1 MIELKNISKTYP
13 GEKTPAV
20 DNLSLKVE
28 KGEICVLVGP
38 SGCGKTTTLK
48 MINRLIEPSSGKIF
62 INGKDAI
69 KQNPN
74 ELRQDIGYVIQDIGL
89 FPHMTVA
96 ENIATVPKLK
106 DWEQSKIDQRVD
118 ELLNLIGLDPE
129 NTKDNYPAQLSG
141 GQKQRIG
148 VARAMAVD
156 PPIMLMDE
164 PFAAVD
170 PITRTQLQNEFLS
183 LQKKIQKTI
192 CFVTHDIDEAI
203 KMGDKIAILNQGK
216 LVQYDTPENIL
227 FNPKNEFVED
237 FVGSDR
243 SLKVLNL
250 LKVNEIMKE
259 NIPTATTDSSAEEVL
274 EKINVSRQSYI
285 LIIDK
290 EEKLVGYVNKERI
303 KNNNKDKNWKDNIKF
318 SQVISSDASLIDAL
332 TRLIQNNQSILPVT
346 SDENN
351 LIGIVRLEDIQ
362 DRIAD
367 SYQAEAELEEPEVV

>member
-274 EKINVSRQSYI
+274 EKINESRQSYI

-303 KNNNKDKNWKDNIKF
+303 KNNKDRNWKDNIKF

>member
-1 MIELKNISKTYP
+1 MIQLENICKTYP
-13 GEKTPAV
+13 GESSPAV
-20 DNLSLKVE
+20 DNLSLDIDE
-28 KGEICVLVGP
+28 GEICVLVGP

-48 MINRLIEPSSGKIF
+48 MINRLIEPSSGKIL
-62 INGKDAI
+62 INGENAI
-69 KQNPN
+69 DQNSN
-74 ELRQDIGYVIQDIGL
+74 KLRQDIGYVIQDVGL
-89 FPHMTVA
+89 FPHMSVA

-106 DWEQSKIDQRVD
+106 DWDQSEIDKRID

-216 LVQYDTPENIL
+216 LIQYDSPKNIL

-250 LKVNEIMKE
+250 IKVNEIIQK
-259 NIPTATTDSSAEEVL
+259 NIPTATTDYSSEEVL
-274 EKINVSRQSYI
+274 EKINESRQSYI

-290 EEKLVGYVNKERI
+290 EEKLVGYVNKKRI
-303 KNNNKDKNWKDNIKF
+303 KRDKDKNWKDNIKY

-351 LIGIVRLEDIQ
+351 LIGIVKLEDLQ

-367 SYQAEAELEEPEVV
+367 SYQAESELEEPEVL

>member
-1 MIELKNISKTYP
+1 MIELKNICKTYP
-13 GEKTPAV
+13 GESNPAV

-62 INGKDAI
+62 IDGNNAI
-69 KQNPN
+69 EKNPN
-74 ELRQDIGYVIQDIGL
+74 KLRQDIGYVIQDIGL

-96 ENIATVPKLK
+96 DNIATVPNLK

-118 ELLNLIGLDPE
+118 ELLNLIGLDPAD
-129 NTKDNYPAQLSG
+129 TKSKYPAQLSG

-170 PITRTQLQNEFLS
+170 PITRTQLQNEFLN

-216 LVQYDTPENIL
+216 LIQYDSPKNIL

-250 LKVNEIMKE
+250 IKVNEIMKE
-259 NIPTATTDSSAEEVL
+259 DIPAATTESSSEEVL
-274 EKINVSRQSYI
+274 EKINESRQSYI

-290 EEKLVGYVNKERI
+290 AEKLVGYVNKDRI
-303 KNNNKDKNWKDNIKF
+303 KNNSNKDWKDNIKY

-346 SDENN
+346 SDKNN

-367 SYQAEAELEEPEVV
+367 SYQAEAKLEEPEVV

>member
-1 MIELKNISKTYP
+1 MIQLENICKTYP
-13 GEKTPAV
+13 GESSPAV
-20 DNLSLKVE
+20 DNLSLDIDE
-28 KGEICVLVGP
+28 GEICVLVGP

-48 MINRLIEPSSGKIF
+48 MINRLIEPSSGKIL
-62 INGKDAI
+62 INGENAI
-69 KQNPN
+69 DQNSN
-74 ELRQDIGYVIQDIGL
+74 KLRQDIGYVIQDVGL

-106 DWEQSKIDQRVD
+106 DWDQSEIDKRVD

-216 LVQYDTPENIL
+216 LIQYDSPKNIL

-250 LKVNEIMKE
+250 IKVNEIIQK
-259 NIPTATTDSSAEEVL
+259 NIPTATTDYSSEEVL
-274 EKINVSRQSYI
+274 EKINESRQSYI

-290 EEKLVGYVNKERI
+290 EEKLVGYVNKKRI
-303 KNNNKDKNWKDNIKF
+303 KRDKDKNWKDNIKY

-351 LIGIVRLEDIQ
+351 LIGIVKLEDLQ

-367 SYQAEAELEEPEVV
+367 SYQAESELEEPEVL

>member
-1 MIELKNISKTYP
+1 MINLKDISKTYP
-13 GEKTPAV
+13 GESKPAV
-20 DNLSLKVE
+20 DNLSLE
-28 KGEICVLVGP
+28 IDEGEICILVGP

-62 INGKDAI
+62 INGQDAI
-69 KQNPN
+69 NQNPN
-74 ELRQDIGYVIQDIGL
+74 KLRQDIGYVIQDIGL

-106 DWEQSKIDQRVD
+106 DWDQAKIDERID
-118 ELLNLIGLDPE
+118 ELLNLIGLNPAD
-129 NTKDNYPAQLSG
+129 TKDKYPAQLSG

-203 KMGDKIAILNQGK
+203 KMGDKIAILNQGRLIQSDSPK
-216 LVQYDTPENIL
+216 NIL

-250 LKVNEIMKE
+250 IKVSEIMKK
-259 NIPTATTDSSAEEVL
+259 NIPTATTQSSPKEVL
-274 EKINVSRQSYI
+274 DKINDSRQSYI
-285 LIIDK
+285 LVIDK
-290 EEKLVGYVNKERI
+290 GEKLIGYVNKKRM
-303 KNNNKDKNWKDNIKF
+303 KSNSNKNWKENIKY

-332 TRLIQNNQSILPVT
+332 SRLIQNNQSILPVT

-351 LIGIVRLEDIQ
+351 LIGIVKLKDIQ
-362 DRIAD
+362 DKIAD
-367 SYQAEAELEEPEVV
+367 SYQAESELEEPEVV

>member
-1 MIELKNISKTYP
+1 MIELKNICKTYP
-13 GEKTPAV
+13 GESKPAV

-62 INGKDAI
+62 IDGNNAI
-69 KQNPN
+69 EKNPN
-74 ELRQDIGYVIQDIGL
+74 KLRQDIGYVIQDIGL

-96 ENIATVPKLK
+96 DNIATVPNLK

-129 NTKDNYPAQLSG
+129 DTKSKYPAQLSG

-216 LVQYDTPENIL
+216 LVQFDSPENIL

-250 LKVNEIMKE
+250 LKVKEIMKE
-259 NIPTATTDSSAEEVL
+259 NIPTATTKFSSEKVL
-274 EKINVSRQSYI
+274 EKINESRQSYI

-290 EEKLVGYVNKERI
+290 AEKLVGYVNKDRI
-303 KNNNKDKNWKDNIKF
+303 KNNSNKDWKDNIKY

-351 LIGIVRLEDIQ
+351 LIGIVRLGDIQ

-367 SYQAEAELEEPEVV
+367 SYQAETELEEPEVV

>member
-1 MIELKNISKTYP
+1 MIQLENICKTYP
-13 GEKTPAV
+13 GESSPAV
-20 DNLSLKVE
+20 DNLSLDIDE
-28 KGEICVLVGP
+28 GEICVLVGP

-48 MINRLIEPSSGKIF
+48 MINRLIEPSSGKIL
-62 INGKDAI
+62 INGENAI
-69 KQNPN
+69 DQNSN
-74 ELRQDIGYVIQDIGL
+74 KLRQDIGYVIQDVGL

-106 DWEQSKIDQRVD
+106 DWDQSEIDKRVD

-216 LVQYDTPENIL
+216 LIQYDSPKNIL

-250 LKVNEIMKE
+250 IKVNEIIQK
-259 NIPTATTDSSAEEVL
+259 NIPTATTDYSSEEVL
-274 EKINVSRQSYI
+274 EKINESRQSYI

-290 EEKLVGYVNKERI
+290 EEKLVGYVNKKRI
-303 KNNNKDKNWKDNIKF
+303 KRDKDKNWKDNIKY

-351 LIGIVRLEDIQ
+351 LIGIVKLEDLQ

-367 SYQAEAELEEPEVV
+367 SYQAESELEEPGVL

>member
-1 MIELKNISKTYP
+1 MIELKNICKTYP
-13 GEKTPAV
+13 GESNPAV

-62 INGKDAI
+62 IDGNNAI
-69 KQNPN
+69 EKNPN
-74 ELRQDIGYVIQDIGL
+74 KLRQDIGYVIQDIGL

-96 ENIATVPKLK
+96 DNIATVPNLK

-129 NTKDNYPAQLSG
+129 DTKSKYPAQLSG

-216 LVQYDTPENIL
+216 LVQFDSPENIL

-250 LKVNEIMKE
+250 LKVKEIMKE
-259 NIPTATTDSSAEEVL
+259 NIPTATTKFSSEKVL
-274 EKINVSRQSYI
+274 EKINESRQSYI

-290 EEKLVGYVNKERI
+290 AEKLVGYVNKDRI
-303 KNNNKDKNWKDNIKF
+303 KNNSNKDWKDNIKY

-351 LIGIVRLEDIQ
+351 LIGIVRLGDIQ

-367 SYQAEAELEEPEVV
+367 SYQAETELEEPEVV

>member
-1 MIELKNISKTYP
+1 MINLKDISKTYP
-13 GEKTPAV
+13 GESKPAV
-20 DNLSLKVE
+20 DNLSLE
-28 KGEICVLVGP
+28 IDEGEICILVGP

-62 INGKDAI
+62 INGQDAI
-69 KQNPN
+69 NQNPN
-74 ELRQDIGYVIQDIGL
+74 KLRQDIGYVIQDIGL

-106 DWEQSKIDQRVD
+106 DWDQAKIDERID
-118 ELLNLIGLDPE
+118 ELLNLIGLNPAD
-129 NTKDNYPAQLSG
+129 TKDKYPAQLSG

-203 KMGDKIAILNQGK
+203 KMGDKIAILNQGRLIQSDSPK
-216 LVQYDTPENIL
+216 NIL

-250 LKVNEIMKE
+250 IKVSEIMKK
-259 NIPTATTDSSAEEVL
+259 NIPTATTQSSPKEVL
-274 EKINVSRQSYI
+274 DKINDSRQSYI
-285 LIIDK
+285 LVIDK
-290 EEKLVGYVNKERI
+290 EEKLIGYVNKKRM
-303 KNNNKDKNWKDNIKF
+303 KSNSNKNWKENIKY

-332 TRLIQNNQSILPVT
+332 SRLIQNNQSILPVT

-351 LIGIVRLEDIQ
+351 LIGIVKLKDIQ
-362 DRIAD
+362 DKIAD
-367 SYQAEAELEEPEVV
+367 SYQAESELEEPEVV

>member
-1 MIELKNISKTYP
+1 MISLKNISKTYP
-13 GEKTPAV
+13 GESSPAV
-20 DNLSLKVE
+20 DNLSLQIDE
-28 KGEICVLVGP
+28 GEICVLVGP

-48 MINRLIEPSSGKIF
+48 MINRLIEPSSGKII
-62 INGKDAI
+62 INGQDAI
-69 KQNPN
+69 NQNPN
-74 ELRQDIGYVIQDIGL
+74 KLRQDIGYVIQNIGL
-89 FPHMTVA
+89 FPHMTVK

-106 DWEQSKIDQRVD
+106 DWEQTKINKRVD
-118 ELLNLIGLDPE
+118 ELLNLIGLDPAD
-129 NTKDNYPAQLSG
+129 TKNKYPAQLSG

-216 LVQYDTPENIL
+216 LIQYDSPKNIL

-250 LKVNEIMKE
+250 LKVDEIMKKD
-259 NIPTATTDSSAEEVL
+259 IPTATTDFSAEKVL
-274 EKINVSRQSYI
+274 DKINESRQSYI

-290 EEKLVGYVNKERI
+290 EEKLVGYVNKDRI
-303 KNNNKDKNWKDNIKF
+303 INNKNKDWKDNIKF

-332 TRLIQNNQSILPVT
+332 SRLIQNNQSILPVT
-346 SDENN
+346 SKNNN
-351 LIGIVRLEDIQ
+351 LIGIVRLKDIQ
-362 DRIAD
+362 DRISD
-367 SYQAEAELEEPEVV
+367 SYQSESELEEPEVV

>member
-1 MIELKNISKTYP
+1 MINLQNITKTYP
-13 GEKTPAV
+13 GESTAAV
-20 DNLSLKVE
+20 DNLSLE
-28 KGEICVLVGP
+28 IEEGEICILVGP

-62 INGKDAI
+62 INGQDAI
-69 KQNPN
+69 KQDPN
-74 ELRQDIGYVIQDIGL
+74 KLRQDIGYVIQDIGL

-106 DWEQSKIDQRVD
+106 DWDQSKINKRVD
-118 ELLNLIGLDPE
+118 ELLNLIGLKPAE
-129 NTKDNYPAQLSG
+129 TKDKYPAQLSG

-216 LVQYDTPENIL
+216 LIQSDTPKNIL

-250 LKVNEIMKE
+250 IKVSEIIQK
-259 NIPTATTDSSAEEVL
+259 NIPTATTQSSPEEVL
-274 EKINVSRQSYI
+274 DKINQSRQSYI
-285 LIIDK
+285 LVIDK
-290 EEKLVGYVNKERI
+290 EEKLVGYVNKKRI
-303 KNNNKDKNWKDNIKF
+303 EHNQNKDWKENIKY

-332 TRLIQNNQSILPVT
+332 SRLIQNNQSILPVT
-346 SDENN
+346 SDQNN
-351 LIGIVRLEDIQ
+351 LTGIIKLEDIQ
-362 DRIAD
+362 DKIAD
-367 SYQAEAELEEPEVV
+367 SYQAESKLEEPEVV

>member
-1 MIELKNISKTYP
+1 MISLKNISKTYP
-13 GEKTPAV
+13 GESSPAV
-20 DNLSLKVE
+20 DNLSLQIDE
-28 KGEICVLVGP
+28 GEICVLVGP

-48 MINRLIEPSSGKIF
+48 MINRLIEPSSGKII
-62 INGKDAI
+62 INGQDAI
-69 KQNPN
+69 NQNPN
-74 ELRQDIGYVIQDIGL
+74 KLRQDIGYVIQNIGL
-89 FPHMTVA
+89 FPHMTVK

-106 DWEQSKIDQRVD
+106 DWEQTKINKRVD
-118 ELLNLIGLDPE
+118 ELLNLIGLDPAD
-129 NTKDNYPAQLSG
+129 TKNKYPAQLSG

-216 LVQYDTPENIL
+216 LIQYDSPKNIL

-250 LKVNEIMKE
+250 LKVDEIMKKD
-259 NIPTATTDSSAEEVL
+259 IPTATTDFSAEKVL
-274 EKINVSRQSYI
+274 DKINKSRQSYI

-290 EEKLVGYVNKERI
+290 EEKLVGYVNKDRI
-303 KNNNKDKNWKDNIKF
+303 INNKNKDWKDNIKF

-332 TRLIQNNQSILPVT
+332 SRLIQNNQSILPVT
-346 SDENN
+346 SKNNN
-351 LIGIVRLEDIQ
+351 LIGIVRLKDIQ
-362 DRIAD
+362 DRISD
-367 SYQAEAELEEPEVV
+367 SYQSESELEEPEVV